1 MALPD
6 INATYRTGSGYLSTT
21 FSDPTDMP
29 IINRKWVFGDG
40 VIIEG
45 NNLQTI
51 NHTYYLPGEYDV
63 TLIAHDGLN
72 QYSVTKDKFVI
83 VDTYVPLPE
92 FIIAQSFD
100 VDSGTYW
107 RFYFDQD
114 FYMVFE
120 DNQTIFRSKKKV
132 AIPGKW
138 MYVDFDRNREKM
150 MMGSFS
156 YYIKEIETVKFD
168 NLYPVSFSE
177 SGTQILLDSTM
188 KIDDLRIWS
197 VSKNP
202 LPYYVDNRGKAG
214 YIDTL

>member
-1 MALPD
+1 
-6 INATYRTGSGYLSTT
+6 
-21 FSDPTDMP
+21 
-29 IINRKWVFGDG
+29 
-40 VIIEG
+40 
-45 NNLQTI
+45 
-51 NHTYYLPGEYDV
+51 
-63 TLIAHDGLN
+63 
-72 QYSVTKDKFVI
+72 
-83 VDTYVPLPE
+83 
-92 FIIAQSFD
+92 
-100 VDSGTYW
+100 
-107 RFYFDQD
+107 
-114 FYMVFE
+114 
-120 DNQTIFRSKKKV
+120 
-132 AIPGKW
+132 
-138 MYVDFDRNREKM
+138 M